1 MKWIMVLFAQ
11 EFKIDIAVNFWDRM
25 FTQKN
30 KITFI
35 CFISAAIL
43 KKNKDKIIGKE
54 FDDIAI
60 WLKEMGNNINKMD
73 INEIIKI
80 AFDIKK
86 EYNKKI

>member
-1 MKWIMVLFAQ
+1 MNLHF
-11 EFKIDIAVNFWDRM
+11 
-25 FTQKN
+25 
-30 KITFI
+30 
-35 CFISAAIL
+35 
-43 KKNKDKIIGKE
+43 IGKE

-60 WLKEMGNNINKMD
+60 WLKEIGNNINKMD